1 MKNYLKTVVLLVAAV
16 IYVPLVIDWFMPG
29 NGLHQATVALGGYG
43 PDVLRPLGDF
53 FLWDMLV
60 RLIGWD
66 LCGLGT
72 LSMFGALVSLGLV
85 SFLADRAARGVS
97 SLSTVLVC
105 VAFIVTPGFLRAA
118 TRPDP
123 MMALLAVPLAGLASL
138 LWALTK
144 SGHETKARR
153 HLRKWWRIL
162 GSLLLAYG
170 LLSFICLESSALV
183 EDSLHLLWFA
193 VLGVLPHL
201 FLAKRIRRHM
211 VSLRFQTWFFGIW
224 IAAIALSAIVA
235 AKSFNVGR
243 MSGRLAE
250 RFIANAGE
258 DSSVAADP
266 ALADIC
272 LWTLPGER
280 RAAAV
285 ASRPLGL
292 DRRLPPVERYLPTVD
307 LWRTN
312 LAVFVAMDRNE
323 PLRDYCQ
330 GIFRT
335 YGDRLGRQLLDAG
348 DIKGAWTVFR
358 ETLDKV
364 DGKDD
369 VAILGLCEAI
379 ERGYEADAASLDW
392 FGRKLLPFFSRMKIP
407 ERLAEDETETVRA
420 MQRAIRLGMSRGFVR
435 SDLIGQNLLDLDLLL
450 GDWESAAHDAR
461 SILSLDR
468 QNVLANAV
476 WGIVL
481 ARQGKSAESEYHFR
495 LVVERAKF
503 LRKQGV
509 DANLKSILRALKDI
523 KGLEKGLQMEIKKIA
538 EARKWQP

>member
-1 MKNYLKTVVLLVAAV
+1 MRQYFKTCVLLVAAV
-16 IYVPLVIDWFMPG
+16 IYVPLVIDWLMPG

-43 PDVLRPLGDF
+43 PDALRPLSDF
-53 FLWDMLV
+53 FIWDRLV

-66 LCGLGT
+66 LRGLGT
-72 LSMFGALVSLGLV
+72 LSMFWSLVSLGLV
-85 SFLADRAARGVS
+85 AFLAERAARGAS
-97 SLSTVLVC
+97 SLATGLVC

-118 TRPDP
+118 TRPDSL
-123 MMALLAVPLAGLASL
+123 MVLLAVPLAGLASL
-138 LWALTK
+138 VWTLTK
-144 SGHETKARR
+144 SSHETKTKRS
-153 HLRKWWRIL
+153 LRKWWRIS

-183 EDSLHLLWFA
+183 EYLLHLLWFA

-211 VSLRFQTWFFGIW
+211 VSLRFQSWFFGIW
-224 IAAIALSAIVA
+224 IAALTISATVA

-243 MSGRLAE
+243 VSGRLAE
-250 RFIANAGE
+250 QFIANVGE
-258 DSSVAADP
+258 DRSVAADP

-272 LWTLPGER
+272 LWTLSAER

-292 DRRLPPVERYLPTVD
+292 DRRLPSVGRYLPTVD
-307 LWRTN
+307 LWRTD
-312 LAVFVAMDRNE
+312 LAFFVAMDRNE

-330 GIFRT
+330 GIFRAC
-335 YGDRLGRQLLDAG
+335 GDRLGKQLLDAG
-348 DIKGAWTVFR
+348 DLKGAWSVFR

-392 FGRKLLPFFSRMKIP
+392 FGRKLLPYFSRMKIP
-407 ERLAEDETETVRA
+407 ERLAEDGTETARA
-420 MQRAIRLGMSRGFVR
+420 MQRAIRLGMFRGFVR
-435 SDLIGQNLLDLDLLL
+435 SDRIGQKLLDLDLLL
-450 GDWESAAHDAR
+450 GDWESAARDAR
-461 SILSLDR
+461 GVLSLDR

-481 ARQGKSAESEYHFR
+481 ARQGNSAEAEYHFR

-509 DANLKSILRALKDI
+509 DANLKGTLRALKDL
-523 KGLEKGLQMEIKKIA
+523 KGLEQGLQMEIEKLVSD
-538 EARKWQP
+538 